1 MKIINLFGKGRVVF
15 SCEVFPPKKTAPVD
29 SIYQTLDGL
38 REVRPDF
45 ISVTFGAGGSD
56 TVNQTT
62 REIAS
67 LVENRYQTTAMAH
80 LTCVGAGREDVDRL
94 LVQLKNDGVE
104 NILALRGDVNPNYPA
119 KTDFAHA
126 SDLIT
131 YIRAHSDFG
140 ISAACYPEGHPESP
154 DLVSD
159 IRHLKEKVDAGV
171 EHLVSQ
177 LFFDNE
183 DFFRFVERCR
193 IAGITVPIEA
203 GIMPVLSAKSIQR
216 MVSLCGASLPRKLT
230 RILARYGDHPQALR
244 EAGIAYAVDQIS
256 DLIAG
261 GVEGIHLYTMNNP
274 EVSLQIAGSVTAI
287 RELHRPEEPG
297 GRCDA

>member
-1 MKIINLFGKGRVVF
+1 MKIRELFGKGRVVF

-29 SIYQTLDGL
+29 SIFQTLDGL
-38 REVRPDF
+38 RAVKPDF

-62 REIAS
+62 HEIAS

-104 NILALRGDVNPNYPA
+104 NILALRGDINPNYPV

-126 SDLIT
+126 SDLIA
-131 YIRAHSDFG
+131 YIRARSGFG

-154 DLVSD
+154 DPVSD
-159 IRHLKEKVDAGV
+159 IRHLKEKVDAGA

-230 RILARYGDHPQALR
+230 RILARYGDHPQAMR
-244 EAGIAYAVDQIS
+244 EAGIAYAMDQIS

-261 GVEGIHLYTMNNP
+261 GVEGIHLYTMNDA
-274 EVSLQIAGSVTAI
+274 EVSRQIAGGVTAI
-287 RELHRPEEPG
+287 RDLHTPEKAAETS
-297 GRCDA
+297 